1 MEFKKIGIYGLGLI
15 GGSIG
20 LAVKTYLP
28 GYQVYGFGRNK
39 DKLQNAKAL
48 GMIDGYATDMDLDLI
63 ETLDI
68 FIIATPP
75 EEVAVIFE
83 RFMPSLKEDVIV
95 MDVAS
100 IKRHVVDAVEK
111 VNSRRL
117 AFVGTHPMSGSEK
130 AGLEFAR
137 ADLFEKKIVAIVGDH
152 NDEVLEVVRDFWKAF
167 GAQIVIVS
175 ADFHDEI
182 VAATS
187 HVPHLVA
194 AAISSFLEKDGWSE
208 VRFFGLY
215 GKGLLDTTRIAQ
227 GNPSMWVDI
236 VFKNADNIERS
247 LMDFSREIDTL
258 LHLIRNGKK
267 AELEEY
273 LKKAK
278 EFRETL

>member
-1 MEFKKIGIYGLGLI
+1 MECKRVGIYGLGLI
-15 GGSIG
+15 GGSLG

-28 GYQVYGFGRNK
+28 GCQVYGFGRNK
-39 DKLQNAKAL
+39 EKLQNAKAL

-63 ETLDI
+63 ESLDI
-68 FIIATPP
+68 FVIATPP
-75 EEVAVIFE
+75 EEVAPIFE
-83 RFMPSLKEDVIV
+83 RFMPSLKDEVIV

-100 IKRHVVDAVEK
+100 IKRHVIDAVEK
-111 VNSRRL
+111 VNSRQL
-117 AFVGTHPMSGSEK
+117 TFVGTHPMTGSEK
-130 AGLEFAR
+130 SGLEFAR
-137 ADLFEKKIVAIVGDH
+137 ADLFEKKIVAIVGDYP
-152 NDEVLEVVRDFWKAF
+152 DEVLEIVRDFWKSF
-167 GAQIVIVS
+167 GSQIVIVS

-187 HVPHLVA
+187 HVPHLIA
-194 AAISSFLEKDGWSE
+194 SALSCFLEKDGWAE

-227 GNPSMWVDI
+227 GNPAMWVDI

-258 LHLIRNGKK
+258 LHLIRNGRKK
-267 AELEEY
+267 ELEEY
-273 LKKAK
+273 LQKAK